1 MSMRWWLLLAAV
13 AGAVVGAAAGVAA
26 PIAIGLAAVVLV
38 ITMTGRRAVA
48 PAVIVVGL
56 CPVLSGISRDLGVGP
71 FKLSEALLLVAAGM
85 VLFQWPT
92 AGQRLRAPDIA
103 LLAYAA
109 LAALFAGVH
118 TLLGES
124 SVASFFRVGLVPG
137 LLLLTYWTCS
147 RSVRSRADLTLVL
160 RWLILTSSIPAVI
173 AIGQGFDVPGVRARL
188 IQITDGGS
196 LAAPGE
202 GGVARV
208 TSVFP
213 DWHTFAAYLLIP
225 TVLSVLLLL
234 RRRGDVLPR
243 YALLAVLT
251 VDSAALL
258 LTVTA
263 TVAAWAVAAVLLI
276 GWRRGNLV
284 RASAA
289 LLVVAAV
296 GGTVFAGPISA
307 RIAEQEVTTALVE
320 NATYPPIL
328 PQTIVYRL
336 TVWNRDYVPLLQ
348 RALPRGL
355 SNELPESV
363 LFAHSENAY
372 ITLTLRGGLL
382 LVVGTIFVMVLIGRD
397 LARWG
402 RRGSLVSA
410 VSDALLSVLLF
421 LPVATMIWPYF
432 TNAGFPQTFFAMT
445 GAVTGAA
452 LARRGIAG
460 PPAAAK
466 PGALLDA

>member
-1 MSMRWWLLLAAV
+1 MSRRWFVPLAV
-13 AGAVVGAAAGVAA
+13 LAGVVVGALAGLSAPVALGLGAA
-26 PIAIGLAAVVLV
+26 LLVVSLS
-38 ITMTGRRAVA
+38 GSRSVA

-71 FKLSEALLLVAAGM
+71 FKLSEALLLVGAAM
-85 VLFQWPT
+85 ALFQWP
-92 AGQRLRAPDIA
+92 APGQRTRAPEIA
-103 LLAYAA
+103 LIGYAA
-109 LAALFAGVH
+109 IAAFFAGIH

-124 SVASFFRVGLVPG
+124 SITSFFRVGLVPG

-147 RSVRSRADLTLVL
+147 RSVRSRADLIVVL
-160 RWLILTSSIPAVI
+160 RWLILASAVPAVF
-173 AIGQGFDVPGVRARL
+173 AIGQGFDFPGVRQLL
-188 IQITDGGS
+188 IDITDGGS
-196 LAAPGE
+196 LAKPGQA
-202 GGVARV
+202 GVARV
-208 TSVFP
+208 TSIFP

-234 RRRGDVLPR
+234 RKRWDVLPR
-243 YALLAVLT
+243 YAVLGVLAL
-251 VDSAALL
+251 DSAALL

-263 TVAAWAVAAVLLI
+263 TVAAWAVAAVLLL
-276 GWRRGNLV
+276 GWRRGQLG
-284 RASAA
+284 RASVA
-289 LLVVAAV
+289 LVVVAVV

-320 NATYPPIL
+320 NAQYPPIV
-328 PQTIVYRL
+328 PQTIIYRL

-348 RALPRGL
+348 RAVPRGV
-355 SNELPESV
+355 SNDLPKSV

-372 ITLTLRGGLL
+372 ITLMLRGGLL
-382 LVVGTIFVMVLIGRD
+382 LVVATVFVMVLLGRD

-402 RRGSLVSA
+402 RRDDITSA
-410 VSDALLSVLLF
+410 VADGLLCVLLF

-452 LARRGIAG
+452 LGRHGIGAAIESTK
-460 PPAAAK
+460 PAALVHA
-466 PGALLDA
+466 